1 MALSKITDGG
11 VATSGIPS
19 GGVIQTV
26 SHMETG
32 TGTYSIPGSAR
43 TYVRLVAANAASGT
57 AHISATI
64 TPSSTSSRILIMS
77 NVFFEPSANEHETLF
92 TLFRDSTQLGSTG
105 SGNRPGG
112 MAMIR
117 IGHHNQDN
125 DSTPDGA
132 TVQFIDSPSSTSAIT
147 YSLAF
152 CHSSTSGTFYLN
164 KSVSDTDSVAY
175 ERGTSSII
183 LQEIA
188 G

>member
-1 MALSKITDGG
+1 MALSKIT
-11 VATSGIPS
+11 IP
-19 GGVIQTV
+19 GTVMQTV

-32 TGTYSIPGSAR
+32 TGTYSISGSAR
-43 TYVRLVAANAASGT
+43 TYVRLIAANAASGT
-57 AHISATI
+57 AHVSATI
-64 TPSSTSSRILIMS
+64 TPSSTSSKILIMS
-77 NVFFEPSANEHETLF
+77 HVFFEPSVSEHETLF
-92 TLFRDSTQLGSTG
+92 TLFRDTTQLGSAG

-117 IGHHNQDN
+117 IGHGSQNL

-152 CHSSTSGTFYLN
+152 SHSSTSGTFHLN
-164 KSVSDTDSVAY
+164 KSVTDSDTVAY

>member
-1 MALSKITDGG
+1 MALSKITNGG
-11 VATSGIPS
+11 VAASGIPS

-26 SHMETG
+26 SHIETG
-32 TGTYSIPGSAR
+32 IGTYSFSGTAR
-43 TYVRLVAANAASGT
+43 TYVRLITANAASGT

-64 TPSSTSSRILIMS
+64 TPSSTSSKILIMS
-77 NVFFEPSANEHETLF
+77 HVFFEPSTNEHETLF

-112 MAMIR
+112 MATIR
-117 IGHHNQDN
+117 INHGSQNL

-152 CHSSTSGTFYLN
+152 SHSSTSGTFHLN
-164 KSVSDTDSVAY
+164 KSVTDSDTVAY

>member
-1 MALSKITDGG
+1 MALTKIT
-11 VATSGIPS
+11 IP
-19 GGVIQTV
+19 GTVMQTV

-43 TYVRLVAANAASGT
+43 TYVRLIAANAASGT
-57 AHISATI
+57 AHVSATI
-64 TPSSTSSRILIMS
+64 TPSSTSSKILIMS
-77 NVFFEPSANEHETLF
+77 NVFFETSGASDEHENLF
-92 TLFRDSTQLGSTG
+92 TIFRDTTQLGSAG

-112 MAMIR
+112 LSMIR

-125 DSTPDGA
+125 DSTPNG
-132 TVQFIDSPSSTSAIT
+132 TTLQFIDSPSSTSAIT

-152 CHSSTSGTFYLN
+152 CNSSTSGTFSLN
-164 KSVSDTDSVAY
+164 KSASDSDTVAY

>member
-1 MALSKITDGG
+1 MPLTKVT
-11 VATSGIPS
+11 IP
-19 GGVIQTV
+19 GTVMQTV

-43 TYVRLVAANAASGT
+43 TYVRLIAANAASGT
-57 AHISATI
+57 AHVSATI
-64 TPSSTSSRILIMS
+64 TPSSTSSKILIRS
-77 NVFFEPSANEHETLF
+77 HVFFEPSVSEHETIF
-92 TLFRDSTQLGSTG
+92 TVFRDTTQLGSTG
-105 SGNRPGG
+105 SGNRPGS
-112 MAMIR
+112 MSMIR
-117 IGHHNQDN
+117 IGHGSQNL

-152 CHSSTSGTFYLN
+152 SHSSTSGTIYLN
-164 KSVSDTDSVAY
+164 RSVTDSDTIAY

>member
-1 MALSKITDGG
+1 MSRARVLANTIS
-11 VATSGIPS
+11 S

-43 TYVRLVAANAASGT
+43 TYVRLIAANAASGT
-57 AHISATI
+57 AHVSATI
-64 TPSSTSSRILIMS
+64 TPSSTSSKILIMS
-77 NVFFEPSANEHETLF
+77 HVFFEPSVSEHETLF
-92 TLFRDSTQLGSTG
+92 TLFRDTTQLGSTG
-105 SGNRPGG
+105 SGSRPGG

-117 IGHHNQDN
+117 LGHGSQNL

-152 CHSSTSGTFYLN
+152 CHSSTSGTFHLN

-183 LQEIA
+183 LQEIT

>member
-1 MALSKITDGG
+1 MPLTKVT
-11 VATSGIPS
+11 IP
-19 GGVIQTV
+19 GTVMQTV

-43 TYVRLVAANAASGT
+43 TYVRLIAANAASGT
-57 AHISATI
+57 AHVSATI
-64 TPSSTSSRILIMS
+64 TPSSTSSKILIMS
-77 NVFFEPSANEHETLF
+77 HVFFEPSTSEHETMF
-92 TLFRDSTQLGSTG
+92 TLFRDTTQLGSTG

-117 IGHHNQDN
+117 LGHGTLNQ
-125 DSTPDGA
+125 DSTPDGS

-152 CHSSTSGTFYLN
+152 SHSSTSGTIYLN
-164 KSVSDTDSVAY
+164 KSVADSDTVAY